1 VLAGQGVNFEEAKS
15 HQLKVQV
22 SDSHGASSE
31 QTFTITVGDQL
42 TLNKRGTSKNDKL
55 NGTNLDD
62 LLKGGS
68 GAGKDTIK
76 GLAGDDKLYG
86 EGGDDKVSG
95 GDGIDSLYG
104 GKGNDTLKGDAGN
117 DVLFGEAGND
127 KLYGGAG
134 SDAFVFNSK
143 GNKKSNFDRIYD
155 FKSGEDKV
163 FLENAVFKKLGKL
176 GTFDAPAKLDVSMFR
191 ATKAKDKNDYLV
203 YKSGILYY
211 DADGSGKGA
220 AVEIVKLKGLKVS
233 DLFII

>member
-1 VLAGQGVNFEEAKS
+1 MARL
-15 HQLKVQV
+15 
-22 SDSHGASSE
+22 SE

-68 GAGKDTIK
+68 GTGKDTIK

-86 EGGDDKVSG
+86 EGGDDNVSG

-143 GNKKSNFDRIYD
+143 AQQ
-155 FKSGEDKV
+155 EV
-163 FLENAVFKKLGKL
+163 
-176 GTFDAPAKLDVSMFR
+176 
-191 ATKAKDKNDYLV
+191 
-203 YKSGILYY
+203 
-211 DADGSGKGA
+211 
-220 AVEIVKLKGLKVS
+220 
-233 DLFII
+233 